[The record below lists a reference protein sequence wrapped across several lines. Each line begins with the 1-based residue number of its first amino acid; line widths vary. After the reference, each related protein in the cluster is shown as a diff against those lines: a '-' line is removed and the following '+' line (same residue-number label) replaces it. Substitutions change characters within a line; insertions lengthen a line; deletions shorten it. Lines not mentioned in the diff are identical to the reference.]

1 MDLDV
6 VEGSIIAVDWL
17 SLHQIQG
24 FESIDHLHKRSS
36 TLPNTVYCLFSFDS
50 LLYVMKNWLP
60 FVFGP
65 LLAIDTIPLLSCF
78 SVSTNSSSNG
88 LP

>member
-1 MDLDV
+1 MLKGSIVISHSNKRSYLLILGKRVGVEDHFVDLDV
-6 VEGSIIAVDWL
+6 VEGSIVAVDWL

-50 LLYVMKNWLP
+50 LL
-60 FVFGP
+60 
-65 LLAIDTIPLLSCF
+65 
-78 SVSTNSSSNG
+78 
-88 LP
+88 